1 MGVAI
6 KLKDLLRTKRRVLL
20 DTNVLP
26 YFVTEQ
32 RRRILERS
40 RVLLSATPP
49 KLQHV
54 KRVLAGRFTTSMIN
68 VVESMAE
75 RTASPHVAQA
85 LWRAYTEAVDEN
97 VLRPR
102 AVPATL
108 TTYAARGEASQQAY
122 GNRCER
128 AQLAILEVEG
138 GKLWPEAEA
147 VPTIANLQELVAGF
161 AMRDRGWAD
170 SYTAQT
176 AIDHDLVVLTEDPD
190 FQQMDRIHFL
200 VDYGPT

>member
-26 YFVTEQ
+26 CFVTER

-40 RVLLSATPP
+40 RVFLSAAPFR
-49 KLQHV
+49 LQHA
-54 KRVLAGRFTTSMIN
+54 KRVLAGRFATSMIN

-75 RTASPHVAQA
+75 RSASPPVAQA
-85 LWRAYTEAVDEN
+85 LWRAYVEGVDGN

-102 AVPATL
+102 TAPATL
-108 TTYAARGEASQQAY
+108 TAYAERGEASQQAY
-122 GNRCER
+122 GSRCEQ
-128 AQLAILEVEG
+128 AQLAILEADERTI
-138 GKLWPEAEA
+138 WTEADA
-147 VPTIANLQELVAGF
+147 RPTITNLQELVAGF

-170 SYTAQT
+170 TYTAQT

-190 FQQMDRIHFL
+190 FQQIDRVHFL
-200 VDYGPT
+200 VDYGAT